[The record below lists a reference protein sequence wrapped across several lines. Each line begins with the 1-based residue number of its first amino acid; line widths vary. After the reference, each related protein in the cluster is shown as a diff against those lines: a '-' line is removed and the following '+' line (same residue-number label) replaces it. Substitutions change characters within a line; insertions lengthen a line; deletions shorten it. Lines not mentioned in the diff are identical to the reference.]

1 MTFVRV
7 QPLVLIVIYF
17 KEEKFCYCTYGGKFV
32 WNDFI
37 LKEQVSMEDKSE
49 MVVYEK
55 ARMSK
60 FNLLCFQIGCYCIV
74 QTYIIQKRTIKFNF
88 LRHPTFLGVET
99 HALAF

>member
-17 KEEKFCYCTYGGKFV
+17 KEEKFSYCTYGGIFV